1 MIRNRGVAGA
11 IAVVAAL
18 ACLTL
23 PTRAQDFGERSM
35 KPSVPVENRPKV
47 DEKAYKAALEKIPS
61 PARNTIR
68 GGPRGRPRGR
78 NPQGRRTRSGRYHD
92 GGRSVLP
99 AQAVIRS
106 LAMTRRIS

>member
-47 DEKAYKAALEKIPS
+47 DEKAYKAALEKIPV
-61 PARNTIR
+61 PNEKYDPWGT
-68 GGPRGRPRGR
+68 
-78 NPQGRRTRSGRYHD
+78 TRSAETPKSARKA
-92 GGRSVLP
+92 S
-99 AQAVIRS
+99 
-106 LAMTRRIS
+106 

>member
-35 KPSVPVENRPKV
+35 KPSVPVENRPRV
-47 DEKAYKAALEKIPS
+47 DEKAYKAALEKIPV
-61 PARNTIR
+61 PGEKYDPWGTARSAET
-68 GGPRGRPRGR
+68 PK
-78 NPQGRRTRSGRYHD
+78 SGRK
-92 GGRSVLP
+92 
-99 AQAVIRS
+99 AN
-106 LAMTRRIS
+106 